1 MIKKLIK
8 PFLAIGAISYI
19 VYFLVSNFNID
30 LEDMFDIGDE
40 WGES

>member
-19 VYFLVSNFNID
+19 IYYLVANFD
-30 LEDMFDIGDE
+30 LDIEDMFDIGDE
-40 WGES
+40 F